1 MKKFYMTMVAM
12 LCGVAAM
19 AQNELVV
26 EDQTFDPGTTAG
38 TLTIGLNNEAA
49 VTAVSFKLALPAG
62 VKAKA
67 VKNFTFNEDRIDMA
81 KVCAAMEDE
90 EAEAGDLY
98 TFDRKSAGNDYM
110 YSFYPQTSR
119 YQDETGEWV
128 AVTFLGNSGDL
139 IYVPLTFEADGVYEI
154 KLYDIGIANDEA
166 TAQSVAT
173 STEATCT
180 LYVGATGINDIKA
193 LDSKAPVYNVAGQRV
208 SKVQKGVYIQSGKK
222 VAVK

>member
-1 MKKFYMTMVAM
+1 MVAL
-12 LCGVAAM
+12 LCGAAAM

-26 EDQTFDPGTTAG
+26 NDQTFDPGTTAG
-38 TLTIGLNNEAA
+38 TLTIGLNNEGA
-49 VTAVSFKLALPAG
+49 VTAVSFKLALPTG

-67 VKNFTFNEDRIDMA
+67 VKNFTFNEERIDMT
-81 KVCAAMEDE
+81 KVCAALEDE

-98 TFDRKSAGNDYM
+98 TFDRKSAGDDYM

-119 YQDETGEWV
+119 YQDGGDWV

-139 IYVPLTFEADGVYEI
+139 IYVPLTFQADGEYEI

-166 TAQSVAT
+166 TAKSIAT

-180 LYVGATGINDIKA
+180 LYVGTTGINGVNADNEN
-193 LDSKAPVYNVAGQRV
+193 APVYNLAGQRL
-208 SKVQKGVYIQSGKK
+208 SKVQKGVNIIGSKK
-222 VAVK
+222 VIK